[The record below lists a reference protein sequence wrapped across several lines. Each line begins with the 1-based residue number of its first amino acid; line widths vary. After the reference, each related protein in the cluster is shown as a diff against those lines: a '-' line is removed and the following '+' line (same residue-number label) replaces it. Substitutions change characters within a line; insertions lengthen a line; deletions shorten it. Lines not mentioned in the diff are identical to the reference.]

1 MLKTTRRPLAGFT
14 LIELLTVSAISG
26 ILASIIIPSVGA
38 VRISAQKAAERAN
51 LGTIGKSATIYATD
65 NSDYLPDPLS
75 KSGQSLNASGGL
87 FKWML
92 LLARAGTL
100 TGPSFYFSKIDQ
112 PQYQCRVEDLPG
124 TIYNPTNHLA
134 LATGIGTFTPNVELV
149 GGLKTDYL
157 PTTPIAF
164 IRGLR
169 TDGQWDKDQG
179 VYGES
184 GGAIVFLGGN
194 VQQYTSIDSK
204 LTRPSGKPTNNI
216 LETIPYP
223 PGGNQRVYGKNA
235 KIGTEGGTK
244 PQLAN

>member
-14 LIELLTVSAISG
+14 LIELLTVIAIIG

-38 VRISAQKAAERAN
+38 VKISAQKAAERSNIA
-51 LGTIGKSATIYATD
+51 TIGKSAGIYATD

-75 KSGQSLNASGGL
+75 KSGTSLNASGGL

-92 LLARAGTL
+92 LLARSGAL

-112 PQYQCRVEDLPG
+112 PQFQCKVEDLPG
-124 TIYNPTNHLA
+124 TVFNPTNHLA
-134 LATGIGTFTPNVELV
+134 LASGLAQYTPSVELV
-149 GGLKTDYL
+149 GGLKSDNL
-157 PTTPIAF
+157 PTTPVVWT
-164 IRGLR
+164 RGLR
-169 TDGQWDKDQG
+169 TDGQWDKDLG
-179 VYGES
+179 VYGET
-184 GGAIVFLGGN
+184 GGAIFFLGGN

-216 LETIPYP
+216 LETIPFP
-223 PGGNQRVYGKNA
+223 PSGNQRVYGKNA
-235 KIGTEGGTK
+235 KIGSDGGTK